1 MQEWLRGCRCSKVKC
16 LKHYCVCFRNNVLCN
31 RCCIFS
37 FMYICAHIYMYTYC
51 ARASV

>member
-31 RCCIFS
+31 RYVCDS
-37 FMYICAHIYMYTYC
+37 PPHIHTHSHT
-51 ARASV
+51 RL